1 MILRPSRCF
10 AVFFVLSFL
19 SPERSSIAA
28 FRLNSAIPTFRPL
41 LRVSLGMFLCLTT
54 AFAFAA
60 TRRAAPAPTAQA
72 APAAPVT
79 PIADSL
85 VRNAFRPSHTMI
97 RGLLQLQVNRDG
109 SSTEISETL
118 VRIETEAGVK
128 SYSEQSHEYNGALSD
143 LEVLEAATIQ
153 PDGSRIDVP
162 PDRILTR
169 DQLGEEAAVLN
180 TDGKVKVIVFPA
192 VAVGSQLLL
201 RLKTTQHTPEFPGHF
216 ISASY
221 FNPHSRYESYT
232 VELAHDPQ

>member
-1 MILRPSRCF
+1 ML
-10 AVFFVLSFL
+10 
-19 SPERSSIAA
+19 
-28 FRLNSAIPTFRPL
+28 
-41 LRVSLGMFLCLTT
+41 
-54 AFAFAA
+54 
-60 TRRAAPAPTAQA
+60 
-72 APAAPVT
+72 
-79 PIADSL
+79 
-85 VRNAFRPSHTMI
+85 
-97 RGLLQLQVNRDG
+97 RGLIQLQVNRDG

-128 SYSEQSHEYNGALSD
+128 SYSEQSHEYNGALSE

-153 PDGSRIDVP
+153 PDGTRVDVP

-169 DQLGEEAAVLN
+169 DQLGDEAAILN

-221 FNPHSRYESYT
+221 FSPHSRYESYT
-232 VELAHDPQ
+232 V

>member
-1 MILRPSRCF
+1 MILPDSRCF
-10 AVFFVLSFL
+10 VVIFVLSFP
-19 SPERSSIAA
+19 SPERLSFSRFRRQFVTETVRHLTHIA
-28 FRLNSAIPTFRPL
+28 
-41 LRVSLGMFLCLTT
+41 LGTVLGLTT
-54 AFAFAA
+54 LV
-60 TRRAAPAPTAQA
+60 TVSA
-72 APAAPVT
+72 APAAPNPTRT
-79 PIADSL
+79 PLAPAPDPL
-85 VRNAFRPSHTMI
+85 VRNAFRPTHTML
-97 RGLLQLQVNRDG
+97 RGLIQLQVNRDG

-128 SYSEQSHEYNGALSD
+128 NYSEQSHEYNGALSN

-153 PDGSRIDVP
+153 PDGTRIDVP
-162 PDRILTR
+162 ADRILTR

-221 FNPHSRYESYT
+221 FSPHSRYESYT
-232 VELAHDPQ
+232 V